1 MGEGTLSLPKN
12 IDRPTLV
19 AIAVVAYALANLVHE
34 GLGHGGACLL
44 AGGRPLALSAIHFE
58 EDPGTLDAV
67 GEKWVAA
74 GGTIANVIAGVLA
87 LVALRAARSAPAT
100 GRYFLWLF
108 MTVNLLQA
116 GGYWLFSGL
125 GNIGDWANVIAGL
138 SPGWVF
144 RLGLAVLGS
153 VAYCG
158 VVLLSLR
165 ELAPFLGRGAGQW
178 RRALPLTVIP
188 YLAGGILYV
197 AAGFLNPVGW
207 LLVLISAAA
216 ASFGG
221 ASALA
226 WMAQLL
232 RNETRF
238 PPHEGEAPPFPR
250 SIPWLA
256 AGLVVALP
264 FVFVLGPG
272 IRF

>member
-1 MGEGTLSLPKN
+1 MSLSKP

-67 GEKWVAA
+67 GQKWVAA
-74 GGTIANVIAGVLA
+74 GGTLANIVVGVLA
-87 LVALRAARSAPAT
+87 LVALRAARRAPST
-100 GRYFLWLF
+100 WRYFLWLF

-116 GGYWLFSGL
+116 AGYWLFSGL
-125 GNIGDWANVIAGL
+125 GNVGDWAAVIEGF
-138 SPGWVF
+138 SPHWAF
-144 RLGLAVLGS
+144 RLGLAVLGGA
-153 VAYCG
+153 AYWG

-165 ELAPFLGRGAGQW
+165 ELAPFLGAGPG
-178 RRALPLTVIP
+178 RVGRAVSLTVIP

-197 AAGFLNPVGW
+197 AAGIPNPVGW

-221 ASALA
+221 TSALA

-232 RNETRF
+232 RDETQF
-238 PPHEGEAPPFPR
+238 PPHASAPPPLPR
-250 SIPWLA
+250 SLPWLA
-256 AGLVVALP
+256 AGVVVTLL
-264 FVFVLGPG
+264 FVGVLGPG

>member
-1 MGEGTLSLPKN
+1 
-12 IDRPTLV
+12 V

-58 EDPGTLDAV
+58 EDPSSLDATAQ
-67 GEKWVAA
+67 KWVAA
-74 GGTIANVIAGVLA
+74 GGTIANVVVGVLA
-87 LVALRAARSAPAT
+87 LLALRASRSTSTP
-100 GRYFLWLF
+100 GRYFLWLL

-116 GGYWLFSGL
+116 AGYWLFSGTF
-125 GNIGDWANVIAGL
+125 NIGDWAAVIAGL
-138 SPGWVF
+138 SPRWAF
-144 RLGLAVLGS
+144 RLGLALLGGA
-153 VAYCG
+153 AYVG
-158 VVLLSLR
+158 VIVFSLR
-165 ELAPFLGRGAGQW
+165 ELAPFLGAGAE
-178 RRALPLTVIP
+178 RLPRAVTLTLVP

-197 AAGFLNPVGW
+197 AAGFPNPVGW

-221 ASALA
+221 TSALA

-238 PPHEGEAPPFPR
+238 PPREGEPPPLPR
-250 SIPWLA
+250 STAWLA
-256 AGLVVALP
+256 AGAVVALL

>member
-1 MGEGTLSLPKN
+1 VRPL
-12 IDRPTLV
+12 DRPTLT
-19 AIAVVAYALANLVHE
+19 AIAVVAFALANLVHE
-34 GLGHGGACLL
+34 ALGHGGACLL

-58 EDPGTLDAV
+58 AVPGSLGAI
-67 GEKWVAA
+67 GEKWLAA
-74 GGTIANVIAGVLA
+74 GGTIANVVVGMLA
-87 LVALRAARSAPAT
+87 LVALRSARRAPT
-100 GRYFLWLF
+100 MGRYFLWLL

-116 GGYWLFSGL
+116 AGYWLFSGI
-125 GNIGDWANVIAGL
+125 GGIGDWAQVIAGL
-138 SPGWVF
+138 EPRWAF
-144 RLGLAVLGS
+144 RLGLAALGGT
-153 VAYCG
+153 AYWG
-158 VVLLSLR
+158 VVVLSLR

-178 RRALPLTVIP
+178 RRAHPLTVIP

-197 AAGFLNPVGW
+197 AAGILNPVGW

-221 ASALA
+221 AAALA

-250 SIPWLA
+250 SVPWLA